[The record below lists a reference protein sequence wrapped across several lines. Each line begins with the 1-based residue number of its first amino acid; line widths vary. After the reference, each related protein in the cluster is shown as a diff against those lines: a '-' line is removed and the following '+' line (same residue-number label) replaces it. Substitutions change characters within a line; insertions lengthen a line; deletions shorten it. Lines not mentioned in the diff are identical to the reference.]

1 MVVSLNEVKV
11 GQKVTIHDFPKNS
24 IEELKLLSLGILPG
38 DQVQV
43 TGKAILS
50 GPISLK
56 HDNNTF
62 FALRK
67 NHARKIL
74 VKIDR

>member
-1 MVVSLNEVKV
+1 MVVSLNEIEV
-11 GQKVTIHDFPKNS
+11 GQMATIHDFPENS
-24 IEELKLLSLGILPG
+24 VEGLKLLSLGILPG
-38 DQVQV
+38 DQVRV

-56 HDNNTF
+56 HSNNTF

-67 NHARKIL
+67 THARKIL
-74 VKIDR
+74 VKLDR

>member
-1 MVVSLNEVKV
+1 MVVSLNEIKV
-11 GQKVTIHDFPKNS
+11 GQMATIHDFPENS
-24 IEELKLLSLGILPG
+24 IEGLRLLSLGILPG
-38 DQVQV
+38 DQIQV
-43 TGKAILS
+43 TGKALLS

-56 HDNNTF
+56 HSNNTY

-67 NHARKIL
+67 THARKIL